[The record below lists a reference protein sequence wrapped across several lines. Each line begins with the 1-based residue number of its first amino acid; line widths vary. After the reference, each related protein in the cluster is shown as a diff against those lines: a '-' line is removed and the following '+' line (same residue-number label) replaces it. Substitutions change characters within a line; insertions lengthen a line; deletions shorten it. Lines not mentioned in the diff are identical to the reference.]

1 MRDDPMRCSEVANAM
16 LEWQINRG
24 SPLLSLREKYD
35 YYFLGSLH
43 TMIQMTGT
51 LGLAVGHTCLAPQA
65 VLQSVEEEFASN
77 ERQTKAVRPGATT
90 NKALHTGAGIAGI
103 TRRTDHSLFYVTIII
118 DTRT

>member
-51 LGLAVGHTCLAPQA
+51 FGLAVGHTHALLHKQCFSPWRRSL
-65 VLQSVEEEFASN
+65 L
-77 ERQTKAVRPGATT
+77 QTKDKRRQCGL
-90 NKALHTGAGIAGI
+90 ALPQRKPC
-103 TRRTDHSLFYVTIII
+103 TRAHALRESQEELIIVSF
-118 DTRT
+118 TSRLL

>member
-43 TMIQMTGT
+43 TMIQKWQAPWT
-51 LGLAVGHTCLAPQA
+51 LP
-65 VLQSVEEEFASN
+65 
-77 ERQTKAVRPGATT
+77 
-90 NKALHTGAGIAGI
+90 
-103 TRRTDHSLFYVTIII
+103 
-118 DTRT
+118 